1 MHIFLPLSTM
11 AWHRKG
17 LLDGSQW
24 PFDLSRRRM
33 TARWPG
39 ARRTHTHIHTD
50 TRATDSKQMSGQRMW
65 PSPTALF
72 GAVPRGGGGADRL
85 RCLRSPTVASAR
97 QCNVRNR
104 HIITSAR
111 ACRHDHRS
119 SAQARRH
126 AGPALKL
133 ACDRFLH
140 ERRIA
145 PDARERQARREEKL
159 QQQVRVSCVCV
170 GHARDT
176 QHTHAPG
183 AAVGKGHK

>member
-1 MHIFLPLSTM
+1 MARSRCCLHDSRCRGAASQSTHPRPRH
-11 AWHRKG
+11 ANVRTCTYSSRSPRWHRKG

-33 TARWPG
+33 TARWRG
-39 ARRTHTHIHTD
+39 ARHTHTH
-50 TRATDSKQMSGQRMW
+50 TRAPGSKQMSGQRIW
-65 PSPTALF
+65 PSPTSLF
-72 GAVPRGGGGADRL
+72 GAIPRGGGGADRL

-140 ERRIA
+140 ERR
-145 PDARERQARREEKL
+145 
-159 QQQVRVSCVCV
+159 
-170 GHARDT
+170 
-176 QHTHAPG
+176 THRA
-183 AAVGKGHK
+183 